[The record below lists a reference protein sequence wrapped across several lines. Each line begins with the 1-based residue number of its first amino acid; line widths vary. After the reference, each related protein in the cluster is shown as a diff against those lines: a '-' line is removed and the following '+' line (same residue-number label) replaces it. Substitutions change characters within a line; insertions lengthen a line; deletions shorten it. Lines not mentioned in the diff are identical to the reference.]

1 MVDHDDPV
9 DAGVVGG
16 AGEVD
21 EPVPF
26 VGREERAVVRQ
37 ANSEGGAGHERM
49 IALRCRR
56 PPCTSESS
64 SASHGSRPRRPP
76 LRQAI
81 DLAKKLGAELH
92 LVTAFSGSDRE
103 PVGRGPKARRGIP
116 RVDRVVVGRPIQTHA
131 LPGDPAAA
139 ILRVAGEVD
148 ADLIVVGNKGMHGAS
163 RILGSV
169 PNSIAHKT
177 NCSILIVST
186 T

>member
-1 MVDHDDPV
+1 MYKRI
-9 DAGVVGG
+9 VVGV
-16 AGEVD
+16 AQVET
-21 EPVPF
+21 
-26 VGREERAVVRQ
+26 AQ
-37 ANSEGGAGHERM
+37 TAA
-49 IALRCRR
+49 
-56 PPCTSESS
+56 
-64 SASHGSRPRRPP
+64 
-76 LRQAI
+76 RQAI

-92 LVTAFSGSDRE
+92 LVTAFSGSDAS
-103 PVGRGPKARRGIP
+103 PSGA
-116 RVDRVVVGRPIQTHA
+116 DRKHAEGFLESIALSAGGSIQTHA

-163 RILGSV
+163 RILGSI